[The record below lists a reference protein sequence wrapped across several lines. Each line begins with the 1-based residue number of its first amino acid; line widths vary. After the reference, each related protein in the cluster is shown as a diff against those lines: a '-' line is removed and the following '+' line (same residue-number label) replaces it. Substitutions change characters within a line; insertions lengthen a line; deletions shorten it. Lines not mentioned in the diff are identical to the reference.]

1 MEIATG
7 RTPITLAE
15 AAGPAAKYF
24 GIAVFG
30 EDMMKKHLS
39 EEAFLRYKECVAS
52 GERID
57 RILADRIAGAM
68 KSWAIEKGATHYTH
82 WFQPLTGTTA
92 EKHDAFLSLE
102 QGEAMDAFSG
112 GQLIQQE
119 PDASSFP
126 NGGIRS
132 TFEARGYSAWDPD
145 SPAFIRGNTLCIPSV
160 FVSYNGESLD
170 NKTPLLRAI
179 SAMDAEAT
187 KVVRLFDPEVNH
199 VVSTLGWEQEY
210 FLVDSALY
218 NARPDMV
225 LTGRTVF
232 GHSSAK
238 NQQLEDHY
246 FGVIPER
253 VDAFMTEMENEA
265 HQLGIPVKTRHNE
278 VAPSQF
284 ECAPVYCELNRAVD
298 QNQLIMDL
306 IKKTARRH
314 HFEALLHEKPYAG
327 VNGSGKHNN
336 WSWQTDTGINL
347 LAPGANPEDNFRFV
361 TFLVNIIKA
370 VHDHS
375 DLLRAS
381 IASAGNELR
390 LGGNEAP
397 PAIISMFIGEY
408 LTQMLKEPA
417 NHQNNASGEV
427 NDPIKRTI
435 TIGRIPEILRDN
447 TDRNRTSPFA
457 FTGNKFEFRAVGSSA
472 NCSWPMTV
480 LNTIVASQL
489 KEFSEAVTLKTESG
503 VSREEAILPLLTEYL
518 KEAGKVLF
526 EGNNYDEEWVK
537 EAAARGLP
545 NVKSTP
551 EALGALL
558 TSKATGLF
566 GRMQVLS
573 ENELHA
579 RYETELEKYIKRMQI
594 EGRIIGDLA
603 INHIIPVAIRFQNV
617 LLENIRGMKE
627 VFSDEQFGE
636 LASPVLTAIE
646 DISCHI
652 RKIYNQVAL
661 MTEARRKANQM
672 ATPASKAHAY
682 YDMVVPRFQPI
693 RDHADSLELLVDD
706 ELWPLPKYREL
717 LFTN

>member
-1 MEIATG
+1 MDTATG
-7 RTPITLAE
+7 RTSIQSRQISGSASV
-15 AAGPAAKYF
+15 YF
-24 GIAVFG
+24 GEAVFG
-30 EDMMKKHLS
+30 ENAMKQYLPG
-39 EEAFLRYKECVAS
+39 EAFQQYKTCIAS
-52 GERID
+52 GTRID
-57 RILADRIAGAM
+57 RQLADQMASAM

-92 EKHDAFLSLE
+92 EKHDAFLSIE
-102 QGEAMDAFSG
+102 QGKALDAFSG

-160 FVSYNGESLD
+160 FVSYNGEALD
-170 NKTPLLRAI
+170 NKAPLLRAV
-179 SAMDAEAT
+179 SAMDAAAT
-187 KVVRLFDPEVNH
+187 RVVQLFDPEVNH
-199 VVSTLGWEQEY
+199 VIATLGWEQEY

-218 NARPDMV
+218 HARPDMV

-253 VDAFMTEMENEA
+253 VDAFMTEMEYEA
-265 HQLGIPVKTRHNE
+265 HLLGIPVKTRHNE
-278 VAPSQF
+278 VAPGQF

-306 IKKTARRH
+306 IEKIARRH
-314 HFEALLHEKPYAG
+314 HFEALLHEKPFAG

-336 WSWQTDTGINL
+336 WSLQTDTGINL
-347 LAPGANPEDNFRFV
+347 LSPGSNQQANFRFIV
-361 TFLVNIIKA
+361 FLVNIIKA
-370 VHDHS
+370 VYDHS

-397 PAIISMFIGEY
+397 PAIISVFIGEY
-408 LTQMLKEPA
+408 LTQLLKEPG
-417 NHQNNASGEV
+417 NQQNTSNGKDSG
-427 NDPIKRTI
+427 KLTI

-480 LNTIVASQL
+480 LNTIVAAQL
-489 KEFSEAVTLKTESG
+489 NNFYDAVASKTGSG
-503 VSREEAILPLLTEYL
+503 IPIEEAILPLLTEYL

-537 EAAARGLP
+537 EAALRGLP
-545 NVKSTP
+545 NIKSTP

-558 TSKATGLF
+558 TEKSKRLF
-566 GRMQVLS
+566 GGMQVLS
-573 ENELHA
+573 ESELHA

-603 INHIIPVAIRFQNV
+603 INHIIPVAIKYQNV

-627 VFSDEQFGE
+627 VFSEEQYGE

-652 RKIYNQVAL
+652 QKIYTHVAR
-661 MTEARRKANQM
+661 MTEARRKANQL
-672 ATPASKAHAY
+672 AAPHDKAHAY
-682 YDMVVPRFQPI
+682 YNTVVPWFQTI

-717 LFTN
+717 LFTH